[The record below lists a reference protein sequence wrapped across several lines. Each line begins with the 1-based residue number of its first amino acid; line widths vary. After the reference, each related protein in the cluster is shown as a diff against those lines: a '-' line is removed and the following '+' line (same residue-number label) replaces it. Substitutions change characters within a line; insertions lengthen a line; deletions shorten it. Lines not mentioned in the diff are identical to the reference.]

1 MLKPVR
7 STCIPAEVVHR
18 VFAVAVVLALTGP
31 AASQTGVDL
40 PFLSDKATGETN
52 EVVLRL
58 NYSAYSA
65 LARISAD
72 LAVQRPEAQA
82 ERLMIDAINSGRSP
96 DLNAISS
103 SVTARLMIVQNR
115 MLDDE
120 RAAHENARKTGALA
134 PDADD
139 PRLKLNQYIVL
150 RTKTIAAA
158 KALVEY
164 AQHTGFAQYAQLNRL
179 MGLSATPSDSFF
191 SWTNGGAGQYQWGMQ
206 NGMMNFPNAW
216 DISKG
221 HAYVGVLDSG
231 WPGTTAGGVLTPH
244 PDLANSFR
252 PRMVDIAIGNNPAN
266 ANHTVHVTGIIG
278 AQHDNGHG
286 VAGGCPNCSVV
297 PYPFEVAAAP
307 TAAHIASRIVA
318 AVDGGMQII
327 NWSGGAPTG
336 TCSNDAAPVC
346 DALGWANLRQVLVV
360 VAAGNDEN
368 SITVSGG
375 PQFPGQLG
383 DNYPVLPVGGVNPA
397 GTRWDT
403 GLPSP
408 GWNIGTNNPSVLGVM
423 APAEVVVSTFNAN
436 QSHPTTPPPEL
447 CSDNLPLDQSYPRFS
462 LTADGYGTCTGT
474 SMSAPHITSAAALVR
489 SVYPRASVNE
499 VRTRLRLAG
508 NTAGSPTHGFGF
520 GIVNAHAAVLNT
532 VSMHNPYRLTPL
544 YSYFSSTRKD
554 SFYTTKPQMA
564 RAATWGTMLPK
575 VAGTAQASNKYDQ
588 TYGNQ
593 TSGPQL
599 PISTYFEIGPVP
611 DMSKAEVWVF
621 TTNQNPKNAAA
632 PLTPVIRMSWRCG
645 DSLPNPSVCTSFP
658 SHVDTVLMN
667 QSEVS
672 GYYAIGYR
680 VDGIEGYLYPSTAA
694 QPAGTVRLLKR
705 YNPTLDDHAVFPET
719 TLGTMTAQGYTTIS
733 GLDWLGYVY
742 LNPASGAMPI
752 Y

>member
-7 STCIPAEVVHR
+7 SSCIPAEVVHR
-18 VFAVAVVLALTGP
+18 VFAAVFALALTGP

-40 PFLSDKATGETN
+40 PFVSDKATGETN

-58 NYSAYSA
+58 NYGAYAA

-72 LAVQRPEAQA
+72 LAGQRPEAQA

-96 DLNAISS
+96 DLNAISP
-103 SVTARLMIVQNR
+103 SVTARLMITQNR
-115 MLDDE
+115 MPDDE

-139 PRLKLNQYIVL
+139 PRLRLNQYIVL

-164 AQHTGFAQYAQLNRL
+164 SQHTGFAQYAQLNRL
-179 MGLSATPSDSFF
+179 VGLSATPSDSFF
-191 SWTNGGAGQYQWGMQ
+191 SWTSGGAGQYQWGMH
-206 NGMMNFPNAW
+206 MMSFPNAW

-221 HAYVGVLDSG
+221 HAYVGVLDAG

-252 PRMVDIAIGNNPAN
+252 PRMVDIAIGNNPSY

-297 PYPFEVAAAP
+297 PYPFLVAGEY
-307 TAAHIASRIVA
+307 TAEHVGARIVA
-318 AVDGGMQII
+318 AVDGGMQVI
-327 NWSGGAPTG
+327 NWSGGVRGPGAN
-336 TCSNDAAPVC
+336 CSSIEPIC
-346 DALGWANLRQVLVV
+346 SALGWANLRQVLVV
-360 VAAGNDEN
+360 VSAGNDRN
-368 SITVSGG
+368 YSTPAG
-375 PQFPGQLG
+375 PMFPGQLG
-383 DNYPVLPVGGVNPA
+383 DGYPVLPVGGVNAA

-403 GLPSP
+403 GLPP
-408 GWNIGTNNPSVLGVM
+408 VNDYELGTNDPSALGVM
-423 APAEVVVSTFNAN
+423 APAEVVVSTFNSGGVHSTLP
-436 QSHPTTPPPEL
+436 QSS
-447 CSDNLPLDQSYPRFS
+447 CSDRPTLDQSYPRYS
-462 LTADGYGTCTGT
+462 LTDDGYGTCTGT

-508 NTAGSPTHGFGF
+508 STAASPTHGFGY
-520 GIVNAHAAVLNT
+520 GIVSAHAAVLNT
-532 VSMHNPYRLTPL
+532 VSLHNPYRLTPL

-575 VAGTAQASNKYDQ
+575 VAGTTQANNKYDQ

-593 TSGPQL
+593 TSGTQL
-599 PISTYFEIGPVP
+599 PISTYFEVGPVP
-611 DMSKAEVWVF
+611 NMSKAEVWVF
-621 TTNQNPKNAAA
+621 TNNQNPKNAAA

-645 DSLPNPSVCTSFP
+645 DSSPNPTVCTSNP
-658 SHVDTVLMN
+658 SHVDTVLVN
-667 QSEVS
+667 QSEIS

-680 VDGIEGYLYPSTAA
+680 VDGIEGYIYPSTAG

>member
-1 MLKPVR
+1 M
-7 STCIPAEVVHR
+7 
-18 VFAVAVVLALTGP
+18 
-31 AASQTGVDL
+31 
-40 PFLSDKATGETN
+40 PFVSDKATGETN

-58 NYSAYSA
+58 NYGAYSA

-96 DLNAISS
+96 DLNAISP
-103 SVTARLMIVQNR
+103 SVTARLLIAQNR
-115 MLDDE
+115 MPDDE

-164 AQHTGFAQYAQLNRL
+164 AQHTGFTQYAQINRL

-191 SWTNGGAGQYQWGMQ
+191 SWTSGGAGQYQWGMQ

-221 HAYVGVLDSG
+221 HAYVGVLDAG
-231 WPGTTAGGVLTPH
+231 WPGATAGGVLTPH

-252 PRMVDIAIGNNPAN
+252 PRMLDIPIGNNPSS

-297 PYPFEVAAAP
+297 PYPFQVADVP

-318 AVDGGMQII
+318 AVDGGMQVI
-327 NWSGGAPTG
+327 NWSGGAANG
-336 TCSNDAAPVC
+336 NCANAAEVCS
-346 DALGWANLRQVLVV
+346 ALSWANLRQVLVV
-360 VAAGNDEN
+360 VAAGNDRN
-368 SITVSGG
+368 YNMPPG

-383 DNYPVLPVGGVNPA
+383 DGYPVLPVGGVTPSGA
-397 GTRWDT
+397 RWDT
-403 GLPSP
+403 GLPAPSN
-408 GWNIGTNNPSVLGVM
+408 GQLGTNDPSVLGVM
-423 APAEVVVSTFNAN
+423 GPAQLIVSTFNAG
-436 QSHPTTPPPEL
+436 QQHIPYPESS
-447 CSDNLPLDQSYPRFS
+447 CSDNPPLDQSYPRFS
-462 LTADGYGTCTGT
+462 LTNDGYGTCTGT

-508 NTAGSPTHGFGF
+508 NTAGSPTHGFGY

-645 DSLPNPSVCTSFP
+645 DTLPNPSVCTTFP
-658 SHVDTVLMN
+658 SHVDTVLVN

-719 TLGTMTAQGYTTIS
+719 ALSTMTAQGYTTVS

-742 LNPASGAMPI
+742 LNPASGAMPT